1 MRTAPPLS
9 IGPLDPV
16 DQEGVRALADA
27 AAAVDGVAPLSE
39 QPLLRLGADEPWL
52 THVTIHSKSG
62 QVVGYAQVDRG
73 GEDASAELVVHP
85 ENRRNGVGRMLLRT
99 AERDARLPQFSGTPG
114 QRGKALR
121 VWAHGDTEAA
131 RAFAKAASYDVVREL
146 FMLSKPLDPAVDKAP
161 GTPVILRE
169 RSESQDLVTAS
180 APGYT
185 LRTFVPGV
193 DDDAWV
199 ALNARAFAT
208 HPEQGRLT
216 VDDLRARL
224 AEPWFDA
231 DGFLLAET
239 PEGELAGFHWTKVH
253 GGPDTPPA
261 ERHGEVYAVGVD
273 PDHQGRGLGR
283 LLLDAGLAHLATRVA
298 TAVLYVDGDNTAAR
312 AVYEKAGFA
321 QAAIDVQY
329 ARPVDARI
337 SA

>member
-1 MRTAPPLS
+1 MRMAPPLS
-9 IGPLDPV
+9 IGPLDPA
-16 DQEGVRALADA
+16 DQEGVRALTEA
-27 AAAVDGVAPLSE
+27 AAAADGVAPLSE

-62 QVVGYAQVDRG
+62 KVVGYAQVDRG

-85 ENRRNGVGRMLLRT
+85 EHRRNGVGRMLLRT

-121 VWAHGDTEAA
+121 VWAHGNTEAA
-131 RAFAKAASYDVVREL
+131 RAFAEAAGYGVVREL
-146 FMLSKPLDPAVDKAP
+146 LLLSKPLDPAVEA
-161 GTPVILRE
+161 
-169 RSESQDLVTAS
+169 RSAQEDGAVD
-180 APGYT
+180 YT

-273 PDHQGRGLGR
+273 PDHQGHGLGKA
-283 LLLDAGLAHLATRVA
+283 LLDAGLAHLATRVA

-337 SA
+337 DA